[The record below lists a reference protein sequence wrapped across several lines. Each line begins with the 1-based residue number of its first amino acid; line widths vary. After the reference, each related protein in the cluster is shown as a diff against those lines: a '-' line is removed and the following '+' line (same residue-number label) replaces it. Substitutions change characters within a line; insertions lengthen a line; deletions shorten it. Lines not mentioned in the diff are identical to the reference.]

1 MRLRVPQRATAAR
14 RHAELPGASPAPK
27 PAPSAA
33 DLLLR
38 SRAGLFLVSAALKVL
53 IGILRRI
60 VDPPLVIELVGSA
73 ATLGLI
79 VSLFYFL
86 WRLFALMKRRLLWRV
101 RRKLILSYIF
111 IGAIQ
116 RC

>member
-14 RHAELPGASPAPK
+14 RHAELPGASPAPE

-38 SRAGLFLVSAALKVL
+38 SRAGHLFLVSAS
-53 IGILRRI
+53 IRILVAVIRRI
-60 VDPPLVIELVGSA
+60 VDPPLVIELLGGI

-86 WRLFALMKRRLLWRV
+86 WRLFALMKRRLLWR
-101 RRKLILSYIF
+101 
-111 IGAIQ
+111 
-116 RC
+116 